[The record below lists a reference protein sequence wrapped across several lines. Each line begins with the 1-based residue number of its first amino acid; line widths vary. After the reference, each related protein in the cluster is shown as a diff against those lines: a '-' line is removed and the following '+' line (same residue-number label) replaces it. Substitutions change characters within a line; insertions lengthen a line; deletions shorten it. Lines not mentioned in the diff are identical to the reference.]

1 MNIDA
6 LVSSEIE
13 LLDLIFGLNPLG
25 WRRYRQH
32 GLGSGDARGSDEPK
46 TVMWCPF
53 VAFRFAREDASLT
66 KGLSEAV
73 DAFRGALTWSLFG
86 HEREGLP
93 GTNWVI
99 GPAKLFEVKGQ
110 AAGSRISAGEYLS
123 RTDPSLVS
131 AACHEFPLLVG
142 HVRRCTSV

>member
-13 LLDLIFGLNPLG
+13 LLDLIFGLNPLA
-25 WRRYRQH
+25 WRRYQQH
-32 GLGSGDARGSDEPK
+32 GLGSGNARGSDEPK

-53 VAFRFAREDASLT
+53 VAFRFALEDASVT
-66 KGLSEAV
+66 KRLREAV
-73 DAFRGALTWSLFG
+73 DAFRGILTWSLFG

-93 GTNWVI
+93 GTNWAI
-99 GPAKLFEVKGQ
+99 GPAILFEVKER
-110 AAGSRISAGEYLS
+110 AAASRISAGEYLS
-123 RTDPSLVS
+123 RKDPSLVS

-142 HVRRCTSV
+142 HVRLCTSA